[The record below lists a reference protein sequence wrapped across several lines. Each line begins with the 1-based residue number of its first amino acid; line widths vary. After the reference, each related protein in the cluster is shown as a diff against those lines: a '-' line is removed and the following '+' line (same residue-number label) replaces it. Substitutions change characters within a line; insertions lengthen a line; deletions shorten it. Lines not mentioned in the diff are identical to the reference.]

1 MREDG
6 QVQPKQAE
14 EVRRDVVS
22 RALLK
27 AAELIGGLTALQVY
41 LDVDRARLFGWIVG
55 KGTPPEDTF
64 VRVVEILIEPRAAQ
78 DAAIAYRQLSGE
90 SGPSDEPPP
99 PE

>member
-1 MREDG
+1 M
-6 QVQPKQAE
+6 QPKQAE
-14 EVRRDVVS
+14 EVRRAVVS

-41 LDVDRARLFGWIVG
+41 LEVDRAQLFGWIVG

-78 DAAIAYRQLSGE
+78 DAAIAYRRLGEE
-90 SGPSDEPPP
+90 SGPSDEPPA

>member
-1 MREDG
+1 
-6 QVQPKQAE
+6 VQPKESE

-41 LDVDRARLFGWIVG
+41 LDVDRAELFGWIVG

-64 VRVVEILIEPRAAQ
+64 VRVVEILIDPLAAQ
-78 DAAIAYRQLSGE
+78 DAAITHGRLGEE
-90 SGPSDEPPP
+90 SGPSDEKSL